1 MSQERLFKMPGA
13 VLERPKLTKTMY
25 TALKKHIMKEREKK
39 KQELEQDEQLERMRK
54 EQELRKKKE
63 KEDSLT
69 LEQTKEQIQNMEKK
83 LETLKQEKHELFSQL
98 KKVLHQEDE
107 TRKRAQIKEQQNEML
122 NIQQAYQTHI
132 PVSSHS
138 MLSMQ
143 SGRPT
148 LYRPQQPMIPQ
159 ITMKRPHSPSPP
171 PTSVYQQYTESKMMQ
186 PTAPKQH
193 SPYPHHTQSDYKTSS
208 YPGHTPSS
216 QVTYTS
222 KPSVHTYQQQQAA
235 VYTGNKS
242 PGKSYPA
249 SQSAFTSYPNHYAH
263 QQQKQIP
270 ESYPGYPRMQQPTG
284 YMGQSHGSLQQ
295 QLEHANQKAGFNEEN
310 KYKLQQQQQIRGVA
324 PIPAQTP
331 QGLIHQQIQ
340 LQQQPQQKGSI
351 VTGYSARG
359 QAPPQS
365 AAYQQPQQNYSP
377 QQASQV
383 RMSTQMTGQPMT
395 GQPMTAQPMTGQPM
409 TAQPMTGQPMT
420 AQPMTGQPMTA
431 QPMTG
436 QPMTAQPMGGQHGGR
451 QYF

>member
-1 MSQERLFKMPGA
+1 MPGT
-13 VLERPKLTKTMY
+13 VLERPKLTKAMY
-25 TALKKHIMKEREKK
+25 QALKKHIMKEREKK

-69 LEQTKEQIQNMEKK
+69 LEQTKEQIQRIEKS
-83 LETLKQEKHELFSQL
+83 LEGLKQEKHELFSQL

-107 TRKRAQIKEQQNEML
+107 TRKRAQIKEQQSEML
-122 NIQQAYQTHI
+122 SLQQAYPAHL
-132 PVSSHS
+132 PVSNHS

-143 SGRPT
+143 SVSGRPT
-148 LYRPQQPMIPQ
+148 LYRPQQPLIPMT
-159 ITMKRPHSPSPP
+159 IKRPHSPSPP
-171 PTSVYQQYTESKMMQ
+171 PSAVYQQYPESKMCQ
-186 PTAPKQH
+186 PTPPKQH
-193 SPYPHHTQSDYKTSS
+193 SPFPHPAQSEYKSS
-208 YPGHTPSS
+208 NYPGHSQSS
-216 QVTYTS
+216 QAPYTS
-222 KPSVHTYQQQQAA
+222 KPQHNYQQQTAI
-235 VYTGNKS
+235 YTGNKS

-270 ESYPGYPRMQQPTG
+270 ESYPGYPRMQQPSG
-284 YMGQSHGSLQQ
+284 YMAPTHGSLQQ

-310 KYKLQQQQQIRGVA
+310 KYKMQQQQQIRGVT
-324 PIPAQTP
+324 PISAQM
-331 QGLIHQQIQ
+331 HQQIQ
-340 LQQQPQQKGSI
+340 LQQPQQKGSI

-365 AAYQQPQQNYSP
+365 TAYQQQSSQNYPP

-383 RMSTQMTGQPMT
+383 RQPSQMTGQPMT

-409 TAQPMTGQPMT
+409 TAQSMTG
-420 AQPMTGQPMTA
+420 QPMTGQPMTG

-436 QPMTAQPMGGQHGGR
+436 QPMTAQPMGGQHAGR
-451 QYF
+451 GYY